1 MYPLLFSVTTTQ
13 VDVPSTCTTK
23 DVPSNVVIRRREKA
37 RELKEEAHG
46 SEMDEYKAYFRGKKN
61 VPL

>member
-1 MYPLLFSVTTTQ
+1 MRNYFGHQHAATI
-13 VDVPSTCTTK
+13 TK
-23 DVPSNVVIRRREKA
+23 LGSNVVIRRREKA